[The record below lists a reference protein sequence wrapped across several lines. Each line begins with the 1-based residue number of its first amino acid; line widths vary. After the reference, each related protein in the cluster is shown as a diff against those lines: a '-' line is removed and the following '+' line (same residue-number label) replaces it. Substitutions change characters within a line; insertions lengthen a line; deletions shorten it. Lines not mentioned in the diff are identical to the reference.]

1 MDHYPENEKPLED
14 QDVWTVLRI
23 LTWSAGWLKGK
34 QSHPSCNARLDAEL
48 LLASVFGFDRMKL
61 FLQLDRPL
69 TKLERD
75 SFKNL
80 LLRRGHGEP
89 VAYIL
94 GYRDFYRQRFIV
106 SKDVLVP
113 RPDTELL
120 VESTIKFAKSRRG
133 QVNILDIGTGSGC
146 IAISIAAELPEA
158 LVEAWDISEAAIDI
172 AKRNAENLGVHNVN
186 FKVRDGLD
194 LDQSQGLEFDMIVS
208 NPPYIARDEVALL
221 SPETLAYEPRLALF
235 CPKQNGFSFYEA
247 FAKNADN
254 VLKPQGRIF
263 LEVGL
268 NQSAKVAQLFEG
280 SGWEKI
286 LIEKDLSGHGRVVS
300 AEKP

>member
-1 MDHYPENEKPLED
+1 VDQYPENEKPLED
-14 QDVWTVLRI
+14 QDVWTVQRI

-48 LLASVFGFDRMKL
+48 LLASVFCIDRMNL

-106 SKDVLVP
+106 SRDVLVP

-120 VESTIKFAKSRRG
+120 VESTIKFAKSRPG
-133 QVNILDIGTGSGC
+133 QINILDIGTGSGC
-146 IAISIAAELPEA
+146 IAISIANELPEA
-158 LVEAWDISEAAIDI
+158 LVEAWDVSEPALEI
-172 AKRNAENLGVHNVN
+172 AKRNAENLEILNVRFEVCN
-186 FKVRDGLD
+186 GLA
-194 LDQSQGLEFDMIVS
+194 LDEENSQEFDVIVS
-208 NPPYIARDEVALL
+208 NPPYIASDEVALL

-235 CPKQNGFSFYEA
+235 CPNQNGFSFYEA
-247 FAKNADN
+247 FAKNAGQA
-254 VLKPQGRIF
+254 LKPGGRIF
-263 LEVGL
+263 LEVGV

-280 SGWEKI
+280 AGWGKI